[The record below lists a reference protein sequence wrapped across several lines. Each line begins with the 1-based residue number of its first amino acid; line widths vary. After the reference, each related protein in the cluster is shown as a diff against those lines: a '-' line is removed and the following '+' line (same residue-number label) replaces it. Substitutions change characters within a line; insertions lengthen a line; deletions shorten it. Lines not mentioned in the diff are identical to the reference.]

1 MGKKAFIT
9 AVTFSLIL
17 AGILSA
23 QAAKANPYFTHQLI
37 SPIQGSVP
45 PIITVTDPRN
55 STVLKDTLISFNVSC
70 PTPPQGKCFLS
81 HIWYILDDKKTE
93 VYHYMNDG
101 GDNWTSLKHFNY
113 SQNLNITDG
122 NHTLVVKAETIF
134 LPGSWTI
141 YFLEGSSTVSFLVET
156 TPTPSH
162 SPSPVLNQ
170 TPPALSPTPTS
181 IISSNPSP
189 SRSPSVSPMQ
199 TPTLQPSPTPNKRE
213 DSFAPVA
220 IVAGLVIAV
229 VVVGLLVFFKK
240 IKKTASQKRREIGV

>member
-1 MGKKAFIT
+1 MMHKKVFT
-9 AVTFSLIL
+9 AIAFSLIL
-17 AGILSA
+17 AGMLSA
-23 QAAKANPYFTHQLI
+23 QTAKANPYFTHQLV

-45 PIITVTDPRN
+45 PIISVADPRN
-55 STVLKDTLISFNVSC
+55 CSAPKDALISFNVSC

-122 NHTLVVKAETIF
+122 NHTLVVKAETTF

-189 SRSPSVSPMQ
+189 SRSPSESPTQ
-199 TPTLQPSPTPNKRE
+199 TPTVQPSPTPHKKE
-213 DSFAPVA
+213 DSFAPLA
-220 IVAGLVIAV
+220 IAAALVVAV
-229 VVVGLLVFFKK
+229 VVGGLLVYFRK
-240 IKKTASQKRREIGV
+240 IKKTVS

>member
-1 MGKKAFIT
+1 MNKKAFI
-9 AVTFSLIL
+9 AVAFSLIL
-17 AGILSA
+17 AGMLSA
-23 QAAKANPYFTHQLI
+23 QTAKANPYFTHQLI

-45 PIITVTDPRN
+45 PIISVADPKN
-55 STVLKDTLISFNVSC
+55 SSVLKDALISFNVSC

-81 HIWYILDDKKTE
+81 HIWYTLDDKKTE

-122 NHTLVVKAETIF
+122 KHTLVVKAETTF

-141 YFLEGSSTVSFLVET
+141 YFLEGSSTVSFLAET
-156 TPTPSH
+156 NPTPSL

-181 IISSNPSP
+181 IFSSNPSP
-189 SRSPSVSPMQ
+189 SRSPSVSPLQ
-199 TPTLQPSPTPNKRE
+199 TPTVQPSPTPIKRVNN
-213 DSFAPVA
+213 FAQLA
-220 IVAGLVIAV
+220 IAVGLVITVATV
-229 VVVGLLVFFKK
+229 ITLVYV
-240 IKKTASQKRREIGV
+240 ISRRGRKHG

>member
-1 MGKKAFIT
+1 MDKRALKAAII
-9 AVTFSLIL
+9 ASLLLFSSVEIL
-17 AGILSA
+17 FAEI
-23 QAAKANPYFTHQLI
+23 AKANPYFTHQLV

-45 PIITVTDPRN
+45 PIISVADPRN
-55 STVLKDTLISFNVSC
+55 CSAPKDALISFNVSC

-122 NHTLVVKAETIF
+122 NHTLVVKAETTF

-213 DSFAPVA
+213 DSFAPFA

-240 IKKTASQKRREIGV
+240 IKKTAS